1 MYTCIHFHSGDWVV
15 FQKAHPVALSRPPP
29 PEPMARPMIIP
40 IARDSRATTAHIH
53 TLAYPDTSSR
63 ERVC

>member
-1 MYTCIHFHSGDWVV
+1 MYTFSLRGLGR
-15 FQKAHPVALSRPPP
+15 FPKSSSRRPFSPPP

-53 TLAYPDTSSR
+53 TLTYPDTSAR